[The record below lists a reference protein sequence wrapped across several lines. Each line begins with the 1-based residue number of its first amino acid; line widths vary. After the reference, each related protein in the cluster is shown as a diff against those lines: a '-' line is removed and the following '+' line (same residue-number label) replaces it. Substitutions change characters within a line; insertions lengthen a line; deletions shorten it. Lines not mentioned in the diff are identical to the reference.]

1 MINFKRISNDVK
13 SGSQSPIPFTYR
25 HSPPPMH
32 GPGRGCALRLSWFLG
47 DTAFRF
53 DFTFFVEEVDGL
65 HRTQSAH
72 VHCPSS
78 QGNPEFPLGENR
90 HKHHAHRTFYRGSP
104 IPMSLRRDS
113 LSLSLFLS
121 LSLSF
126 FSFPSCFSLFHLSL
140 YLSFA
145 PCLVVEKRRS
155 FCMLPLICTHV
166 RVAPRY
172 TCTTRC
178 TPALFLAQVPI
189 LFLYTF
195 LCSSLPSFSSYTLA
209 LAASLW
215 ALVSIRFCFLKK
227 RNRERNKRRGRER
240 KREKERK
247 RSKIGWG

>member
-1 MINFKRISNDVK
+1 MINFERISNDVK

-25 HSPPPMH
+25 RSPPPMH

-121 LSLSF
+121 LSLSLVLL
-126 FSFPSCFSLFHLSL
+126 FSFLLL
-140 YLSFA
+140 
-145 PCLVVEKRRS
+145 
-155 FCMLPLICTHV
+155 
-166 RVAPRY
+166 
-172 TCTTRC
+172 
-178 TPALFLAQVPI
+178 
-189 LFLYTF
+189 
-195 LCSSLPSFSSYTLA
+195 SLPSLSLSLLCSMSRRREETKLLYASADVYTRACRTTIHMHDSLHSSSLSSPSSCPLPLHLSMQFSP
-209 LAASLW
+209 
-215 ALVSIRFCFLKK
+215 FF
-227 RNRERNKRRGRER
+227 
-240 KREKERK
+240 
-247 RSKIGWG
+247 